1 MKRLLLAIALLA
13 AAPAWAADRPRT
25 DCGAAAAFDAGET
38 LPRIGIFFGGDFAD
52 WVPPS
57 CSGWTPR
64 PFTVMVET
72 EGVSARAE
80 STGDILSRLGRISAY
95 ADIRYWST
103 TRGRW
108 RDLVPEASAL
118 SAADPAAR
126 RPDFTAAELREGPHF
141 FWQQE
146 HTPLDEVT
154 YRLDVVEASD
164 AAITV
169 RLSNALPARASLFET
184 LPPGAHE
191 FVYALRRRDDGRWT
205 IYGLMRT
212 GNGPS
217 LFAAAGRRSYGNRA
231 VALYR
236 HLAGET
242 TDGAPPLFP

>member
-1 MKRLLLAIALLA
+1 MKRLFLAVALLA
-13 AAPAWAADRPRT
+13 AAPASAAEGPRD
-25 DCGAAAAFDAGET
+25 DCGAASTINAGET
-38 LPRIGIFFGGDFAD
+38 LPRIGIFFGDDFEN
-52 WVPPS
+52 WSPPS
-57 CSGWTPR
+57 CSGWAPR

-72 EGVSARAE
+72 EGVSAAPE
-80 STGDILSRLGRISAY
+80 TADDILNRLGRISAY
-95 ADIRYWST
+95 TSIRYWST
-103 TRGRW
+103 TRDRW
-108 RDLVPEASAL
+108 RDLVPAASAL

-126 RPDFTAAELREGPHF
+126 RPDFTAAELREGAHF
-141 FWQQE
+141 FWQRE

-154 YRLDVVEASD
+154 YRLDVVEAND
-164 AAITV
+164 TTIAA
-169 RLSNALPARASLFET
+169 RLSNALPARASLLET

-191 FVYALRRRDDGRWT
+191 FLYVLRRRGDGRWT
-205 IYGLMRT
+205 IYALMRT